1 MIPNVLVTQHVWDII
16 IHTMLTIHLI
26 MNINV
31 KIEHIVI
38 IIMIVKNIG

>member
-1 MIPNVLVTQHVWDII
+1 MIPNVSAMHHVWNKI
-16 IHTMLTIHLI
+16 IHIMLTIHLI

-38 IIMIVKNIG
+38 MATVMRNIG

>member
-1 MIPNVLVTQHVWDII
+1 MIVNVLVTQHVWDII

-38 IIMIVKNIG
+38 MVIVKNIG